1 MDSNSLKTLR
11 QELLKQRAEFAKGE
25 SFAKTASS
33 VIAGLNRFLA
43 EYGNHMLSVA
53 FYWPINGELDLRP
66 TMSAWARKV
75 PGRLLALPVARQDH
89 HLDFFQ
95 WEEGDALLQ
104 SQHGIPEPDPG
115 NLNRPLLR
123 PDCILIPCVGWSSS
137 QVNQKTQYWRL
148 GYGGGYFDRTLAKLR
163 NENPNLICL
172 GVGFNWQ
179 KLNDAQWAAQ
189 THDEPLDEL
198 LTESGLLR

>member
-25 SFAKTASS
+25 SFAKTASL
-33 VIAGLNRFLA
+33 VIAGLNQFLA
-43 EYGNHMLSVA
+43 QEDNHVLSVA
-53 FYWPINGELDLRP
+53 LYWPINSELDLRP
-66 TMSAWARKV
+66 TLSAWAKKAA
-75 PGRLLALPVARQDH
+75 GRHLALPLARPDH

-95 WEEGDALLQ
+95 WEEGDALRP
-104 SQHGIPEPDPG
+104 SQHGIPEPDPS
-115 NLNRPLLR
+115 NLNRPLIH

-137 QVNQKTQYWRL
+137 LLADKTQYWRL

-163 NENPNLICL
+163 KENSNLICI

-189 THDEPLDEL
+189 THDEPLDVL